1 MTTKKNSINIDIK
14 FISDK
19 IDKYI
24 EEFYTDPV
32 TIVSDIQNDKVEIV
46 DALIRSSVSKKTV
59 QYEIKKYNKIIVS
72 DINDGHGCVKKEH
85 KIKKQ
90 IGKDRFGFK
99 IFVTKQNNL
108 MILQKL
114 NSYEKN
120 SIINT
125 YDQRIKSYET
135 LYKNNLC
142 PKLIDHYICS
152 NDKYNSVYMVIIME
166 FPKDFVLLS
175 EYLQKSKTTSKDIDE
190 IREKIYDV
198 SVSLTKK
205 NIMLDEYFEKDDLLV
220 SKSKDILFIRVEKI
234 SNLNET
240 IDNNLKK
247 IRRNLQW
254 IVKKTEDSRVD
265 SDDNVTNYVAKR
277 LLEDNVFKIDL

>member
-32 TIVSDIQNDKVEIV
+32 TISSDIQNDKVEIV

-72 DINDGHGCVKKEH
+72 DINDGHGCVKKDH

-114 NSYEKN
+114 NSFEKN

-125 YDQRIKSYET
+125 YDKIIKSYET
-135 LYKNNLC
+135 LFKNNLC

-152 NDKYNSVYMVIIME
+152 NDKYNSVYMVTIME
-166 FPKDFVLLS
+166 LPKDFVLLS
-175 EYLQKSKTTSKDIDE
+175 EYLQKSKTTSKDIEE
-190 IREKIYDV
+190 IREKIYQI

-205 NIMLDEYFEKDDLLV
+205 NIMLDEYFEKEDLLV
-220 SKSKDILFIRVEKI
+220 SKSKDILFIRVENL

-254 IVKKTEDSRVD
+254 IVKKTEDSRVN
-265 SDDNVTNYVAKR
+265 SDENVTNYVAKR
-277 LLEDNVFKIDL
+277 LLEDNIFKIDL

>member
-32 TIVSDIQNDKVEIV
+32 TISSDIQNDKVEIV

-72 DINDGHGCVKKEH
+72 DINHGHGCVKKDH

-114 NSYEKN
+114 NSFEKN

-125 YDQRIKSYET
+125 YDKRIKSYET
-135 LYKNNLC
+135 LFKNSLC

-152 NDKYNSVYMVIIME
+152 NDKYNSVYMVTIME
-166 FPKDFVLLS
+166 LPKDFVLLS
-175 EYLQKSKTTSKDIDE
+175 EYLQKSKTTSKDIEE
-190 IREKIYDV
+190 IREKIYQI

-205 NIMLDEYFEKDDLLV
+205 NIMLDEYFEKEDLLV
-220 SKSKDILFIRVEKI
+220 SKSKDILFIRVENL

-254 IVKKTEDSRVD
+254 IVKKTEDSRVN
-265 SDDNVTNYVAKR
+265 SDENVTNYVAKR
-277 LLEDNVFKIDL
+277 LLEDNIFKIDL

>member
-1 MTTKKNSINIDIK
+1 MTINKNSIKIDIK

-24 EEFYTDPV
+24 EEFYTDPL

-72 DINDGHGCVKKEH
+72 DINDGHGCVKKDH

-90 IGKDRFGFK
+90 IGKNRFGFK
-99 IFVTKQNNL
+99 IFVTKQNNI

-125 YDQRIKSYET
+125 YDHRIKSYET
-135 LYKNNLC
+135 LFKLKLC

-152 NDKYNSVYMVIIME
+152 NDKYNSVYMVTIME
-166 FPKDFVLLS
+166 FPKDYVLLS
-175 EYLQKSKTTSKDIDE
+175 EYLQKSKTTSKDLDE
-190 IREKIYDV
+190 IREKIYDI

-205 NIMLDEYFEKDDLLV
+205 NIMLGEYFEKEDILV
-220 SKSKDILFIRVEKI
+220 SKSKDIQFIRVENI

-254 IVKKTEDSRVD
+254 IVKKTDDPRTD

-277 LLEDNVFKIDL
+277 LLEDNVFTIDL